1 MKANDSL
8 KKFRDT
14 VCPDLSFD
22 DERLF
27 YRLVEEM
34 AKLKEEKY
42 DKRKEKRRKK

>member
-1 MKANDSL
+1 MNANDSL
-8 KKFRDT
+8 KKFRDNF
-14 VCPDLSFD
+14 CPDLSFD

-42 DKRKEKRRKK
+42 ERKEERRKR